1 MSSPLVQTE
10 SERAPSGKARMALEL
25 SAQSPV
31 VRLRPQTTTHTASVP
46 RNRWFHYE
54 PFSFPRFHSPSPHKM
69 KSDRRKNVIFYSILC
84 CHLTD
89 RLRVMSGRPD
99 AGILRLLFFL
109 SDRHWQMSLFEPSV
123 IFVCTFVLMHCTV
136 FFLQCRLFLQQVRV
150 CSNAQDVRVRV
161 GSLHSQI
168 AKASGAFFTQMLYFL
183 RGC

>member
-1 MSSPLVQTE
+1 MSFFILFS
-10 SERAPSGKARMALEL
+10 
-25 SAQSPV
+25 V
-31 VRLRPQTTTHTASVP
+31 VIS
-46 RNRWFHYE
+46 
-54 PFSFPRFHSPSPHKM
+54 
-69 KSDRRKNVIFYSILC
+69 
-84 CHLTD
+84 
-89 RLRVMSGRPD
+89 LRVMSGRPD

-183 RGC
+183 QYVAVRYYHTGKWA